1 MTRRRPDGP
10 LVSAA
15 RAGDEDAWR
24 ELYARHARRLQVWLA
39 SLPAGDP
46 SASPEDVASEA
57 WLTAA
62 QKIGE
67 FSGSDDDFA
76 GWLFTIARFTLSN
89 RRRTAQRRR
98 TDAWEPDADPAWGVV
113 DSPESDVVGQA
124 ETRRLLSLL
133 SPREAEVIACLEV
146 VGLDVAATAQ
156 VLEMSPTAVRVAR
169 HRALNRLRSELG
181 EPTARLDKST

>member
-1 MTRRRPDGP
+1 MAARRHDGP

-39 SLPAGDP
+39 SLPGADP
-46 SASPEDVASEA
+46 ATAPEDVAADA

-62 QKIGE
+62 DKIGE

-76 GWLFTIARFTLSN
+76 GWLFTIARFVLSN

-98 TDAWEPDADPAWGVV
+98 TTPQDPDPADPTWGVV
-113 DSPESDVVGQA
+113 GSPESDVVGQA
-124 ETRRLLSLL
+124 ETRRLLEHL

-146 VGLDVAATAQ
+146 VGLDVATTAR
-156 VLEMSPTAVRVAR
+156 VLDMSPTAVRVAR
-169 HRALNRLRSELG
+169 HRALNRLR
-181 EPTARLDKST
+181 ARLAKPEDM

>member
-1 MTRRRPDGP
+1 MPRRRQDGP
-10 LVSAA
+10 LVAAA

-39 SLPAGDP
+39 SLPSGDP
-46 SASPEDVASEA
+46 SASPEDIASEA

-62 QKIGE
+62 QKLEE

-98 TDAWEPDADPAWGVV
+98 TDAREPDPADPSWGVV
-113 DSPESDVVGQA
+113 GSPEGDVVGQA
-124 ETRRLLSLL
+124 ETRRLLSGL

-146 VGLDVAATAQ
+146 VGLDVASTARA
-156 VLEMSPTAVRVAR
+156 LDMSPTAVRVAR
-169 HRALNRLRSELG
+169 HRALNRLRAELG
-181 EPTARLDKST
+181 DTRPDP